1 MRSSVTVWP
10 GVACRGAADDGDA
23 SILLFPVCP
32 TARRALADDVAL
44 TLPADRQYVRTR
56 VHGTPVVCRI
66 TPTNKV
72 RVITVYR
79 DKPKP

>member
-1 MRSSVTVWP
+1 MRSSVTVRP

-56 VHGTPVVCRI
+56 VHGTPVVVNE
-66 TPTNKV
+66 TTNK
-72 RVITVYR
+72 RVSRTGHY
-79 DKPKP
+79 DGCQ